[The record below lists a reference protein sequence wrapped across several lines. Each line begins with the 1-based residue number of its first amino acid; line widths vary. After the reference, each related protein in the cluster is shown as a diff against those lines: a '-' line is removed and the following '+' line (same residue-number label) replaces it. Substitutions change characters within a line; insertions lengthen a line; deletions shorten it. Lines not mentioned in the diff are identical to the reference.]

1 MLFFTTIGQRVN
13 QKPVLN
19 DIIYYFFREV
29 TRIYIKCRRKI
40 WATHTDADP
49 FKITHVDPAKINNI
63 SGIDYGYSGEV
74 RSGDWDQSTETFM
87 EENPVA
93 KSIKLHFNTDVPWH
107 ETPLYEEFQ
116 HELDTRGD
124 AWGYESMDDFEDRCR
139 ELEELYQ
146 SLATNG
152 YLTHRQIYRKNRKLI
167 HSKNNDGIH
176 PNVHEINVDVG
187 RDGQLLWRRIGQ
199 NRLAIAKILDL
210 DKVPVRILVRHT
222 EWQQIRDAIR
232 SGNRRPIDHPDLNDI
247 VRKGATKRSSGF

>member
-1 MLFFTTIGQRVN
+1 
-13 QKPVLN
+13 
-19 DIIYYFFREV
+19 
-29 TRIYIKCRRKI
+29 
-40 WATHTDADP
+40 
-49 FKITHVDPAKINNI
+49 
-63 SGIDYGYSGEV
+63 
-74 RSGDWDQSTETFM
+74 
-87 EENPVA
+87 
-93 KSIKLHFNTDVPWH
+93 
-107 ETPLYEEFQ
+107 
-116 HELDTRGD
+116 
-124 AWGYESMDDFEDRCR
+124 MDDFEDRCR